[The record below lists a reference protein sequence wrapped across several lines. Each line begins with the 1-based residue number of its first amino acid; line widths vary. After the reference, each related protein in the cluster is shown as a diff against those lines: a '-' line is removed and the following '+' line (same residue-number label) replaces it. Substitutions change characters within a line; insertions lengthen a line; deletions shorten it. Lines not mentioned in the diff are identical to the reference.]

1 MAIAVTI
8 VGLAMS
14 RRPHWRCISGYWLSN
29 DGSSGGNLAVSGCFT
44 DGSSGGNLAVSG
56 GVVGVKERLGGED
69 IVDASRR
76 EMKIRENKGK
86 KELE

>member
-1 MAIAVTI
+1 MV
-8 VGLAMS
+8 
-14 RRPHWRCISGYWLSN
+14 SGCFTH
-29 DGSSGGNLAVSGCFT
+29 GSSGGNLAVR
-44 DGSSGGNLAVSG
+44 G